1 MSSVLEIYQRLLH
14 LSQQMPPLARQEQWD
29 ALAALQAER
38 SQLFEHLPSRKTI
51 QNSTQQALVQRTL
64 LEIQACDEQVREYL
78 LPCHELIGKLI
89 AGSRK
94 LDALTP

>member
-1 MSSVLEIYQRLLH
+1 MLSVLENYQRLLH
-14 LSQQMPPLARQEQWD
+14 LSQQMPALARQEQWD

-38 SQLFEHLPSRKTI
+38 TQLFELLPSSLNMA
-51 QNSTQQALVQRTL
+51 NSTQQALIRRTL
-64 LEIQACDEQVREYL
+64 LEIQACDDQVREYL

>member
-1 MSSVLEIYQRLLH
+1 MSSVLENYQRLLH
-14 LSQQMPPLARQEQWD
+14 ISQQMPALARQEQWD

-38 SQLFEHLPSRKTI
+38 TQLFELLPSSPNMT
-51 QNSTQQALVQRTL
+51 NSTQQALIRRTL